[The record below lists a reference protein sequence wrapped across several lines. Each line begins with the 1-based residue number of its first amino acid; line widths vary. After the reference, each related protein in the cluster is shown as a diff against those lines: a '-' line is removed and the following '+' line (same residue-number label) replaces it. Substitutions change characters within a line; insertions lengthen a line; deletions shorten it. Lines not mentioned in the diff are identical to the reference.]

1 MRRVLV
7 SERDSLL
14 RELIREWLAEGG
26 AEALWPEAPAPEH
39 GDIDAILVDVACQ
52 QQAHGVLTSWRTRY
66 PRAAIVVASA
76 RFSPADTANDAMANR
91 LGVMCVLAKPFT
103 RDDLWAALG
112 LPNPPASPPPP
123 R

>member
-26 AEALWPEAPAPEH
+26 VEALCAEAPTPGRA
-39 GDIDAILVDVACQ
+39 DIDAILVDVACQ
-52 QQAHGVLTSWRTRY
+52 QQAHGVLTSWRTSY

-91 LGVMCVLAKPFT
+91 LGVMRVLAKPFT

-112 LPNPPASPPPP
+112 LPDPPASQLA
-123 R
+123 RR